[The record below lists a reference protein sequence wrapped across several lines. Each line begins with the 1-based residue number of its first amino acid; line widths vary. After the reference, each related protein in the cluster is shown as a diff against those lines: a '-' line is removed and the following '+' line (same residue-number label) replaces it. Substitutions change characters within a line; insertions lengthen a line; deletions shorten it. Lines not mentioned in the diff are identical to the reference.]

1 MSASEALTLSKK
13 ERICSRTLIEKL
25 FNGGGSHSM
34 TFFPLRVVYMP
45 MTHEADEDAWDKT
58 QAQMLISVPK
68 RYFKRAVKRNRG
80 SARCAMLTVNISPPC
95 SPSWRIA
102 AEVGG
107 CSFIWPDSKLYSSN
121 DVEWRVQ
128 NLISRI
134 AEKI

>member
-1 MSASEALTLSKK
+1 
-13 ERICSRTLIEKL
+13 
-25 FNGGGSHSM
+25 
-34 TFFPLRVVYMP
+34 

-68 RYFKRAVKRNRG
+68 RYFKRAVKRNRVKRQVRDAYRKHK
-80 SARCAMLTVNISPPC
+80 SALLSKLADSPQK
-95 SPSWRIA
+95 SVA
-102 AEVGG
+102 VA
-107 CSFIWPDSKLYSSN
+107 FIWLDSKLYSSN